1 MCQPFGPLR
10 STQPDQFDLSPAQL
24 LVHTGHLSSWSSV
37 SDILQAAGRRVRAG
51 LAWDI

>member
-1 MCQPFGPLR
+1 MR

-37 SDILQAAGRRVRAG
+37 SDIVQAARRRVRAE